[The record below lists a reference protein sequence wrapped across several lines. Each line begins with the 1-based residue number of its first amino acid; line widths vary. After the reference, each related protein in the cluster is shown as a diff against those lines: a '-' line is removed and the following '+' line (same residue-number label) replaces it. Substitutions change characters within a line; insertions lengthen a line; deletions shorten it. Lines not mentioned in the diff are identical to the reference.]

1 VTVNRGG
8 SWPADPGLVDAFD
21 TAALIVDLSGVV
33 VHANE
38 VAQRLFT
45 PPGGALVGG
54 GLLASL
60 FEDNEQ
66 VAMADAVDQVL
77 GGSPWEGRLEVAR
90 GDGARRTADVRCRPL
105 RQGEDVV
112 GLVCVVDDSG
122 TDPDTLRGARRLG
135 DSLTRLARVTAEL
148 VMADTVEAVTKIVTA
163 HTADAMGATIAA
175 LTLRDGED
183 MLRLAG
189 LRGGREGDAQQWAR
203 YSLDIRTP
211 ASDVVRT
218 GERLVLTGE
227 AAIAERYPDIPSA
240 ARGQRS
246 IICLP
251 LRVTAR
257 TIGAISLSFP
267 GVRALDSAELDFL
280 EVMADT
286 CAQALDRINA
296 SEEAAKQTTRLTVL
310 ANASIELASSLD
322 YDATL
327 AKVARLAVPTFA
339 DWCAIDVVRDG
350 RLDRVAVAHV
360 DPAKVEFALELQRR
374 YPPDPNAPTGPW
386 NVVRTGRAELI
397 PEVTDEM
404 LVAAA
409 VDEEQL
415 RIARELHLRSA
426 LTVPLKAR
434 GKVVGVITWVNSESE
449 RLYGPDDVSFA
460 EHLARRAASAIDNA
474 ELHSQTLA
482 AADQLQRAVLPEALP
497 SVAGWQ
503 VAHHY
508 SPSGRTEVC
517 GDFYD
522 AVVLADGRL
531 LLFVGDVMGRGVAA
545 AAAMAQ
551 VRAAVRAYAVVD
563 PTPEVVMRK
572 LDLMFAQ
579 YGREQ
584 LVTLV
589 YMVANPEQDE
599 LLVANAGHP
608 PPLILRR
615 DLGVEQLPLAGGPPL
630 GAAAGRRGQSRVT
643 LSPGDTLLAFT
654 DGLIERRDEDIDAG
668 LERLHRNLPLLGR
681 PDLPASLARLVER
694 MRDPSQDDDVAALAA
709 QREV

>member
-1 VTVNRGG
+1 MTVNRRDC
-8 SWPADPGLVDAFD
+8 WPAEPRLLDVFD
-21 TAALIVDLSGVV
+21 TAALVVDLSGVIV
-33 VHANE
+33 YGNE
-38 VAQRLFT
+38 VAQRLFAR
-45 PPGGALVGG
+45 PDAALEGG

-60 FEDNEQ
+60 FEDSEQ
-66 VAMADAVDQVL
+66 VAMADAVHQVL
-77 GGSPWEGRLEVAR
+77 GGSPWEGRLEVASA
-90 GDGARRTADVRCRPL
+90 DGARRTADVKCRPL
-105 RQGEDVV
+105 WQDQVVV
-112 GLVCVVDDSG
+112 GLICVVDDSG
-122 TDPDTLRGARRLG
+122 SDPDSLRGARRLG
-135 DSLTRLARVTAEL
+135 DSLTRLARVTTEL
-148 VMADTVEAVTKIVTA
+148 AMADTVEAVTKIVTA
-163 HTADAMGATIAA
+163 HTADAMGATIAS
-175 LTLRDGED
+175 LTLRDSED
-183 MLRLAG
+183 MLRLVG

-203 YSLDIRTP
+203 FSINIRTP
-211 ASDVVRT
+211 ASDVIRS

-227 AAIAERYPDIPSA
+227 AAIAERYPDLPSA

-257 TIGAISLSFP
+257 TIGAIGLSFP
-267 GVRALDSAELDFL
+267 GVRTLDSAEVEFL

-296 SEEAAKQTTRLTVL
+296 SEEAAKQTARLAFL

-322 YDATL
+322 YEATL
-327 AKVARLAVPTFA
+327 ARVARLAVPTFA
-339 DWCAIDVVRDG
+339 DWCAIDVVQDG
-350 RLDRVAVAHV
+350 RLNRVAVAHV
-360 DPAKVEFALELQRR
+360 DPEKVEFALALQRR

-397 PEVTDEM
+397 PEITDEM

-409 VDEEQL
+409 VDEEHL
-415 RIARELHLRSA
+415 TIARELHLRSA

-434 GKVVGVITWVNSESE
+434 GKVVGLITWVTSESE
-449 RLYGPDDVSFA
+449 RLYGPDDLGFA
-460 EHLARRAASAIDNA
+460 EHLARRAATAIDNA

-482 AADQLQRAVLPEALP
+482 AAVQLQRAVLPEALP
-497 SVAGWQ
+497 SAEGWE

-522 AVVLADGRL
+522 AVALGDGRL
-531 LLFVGDVMGRGVAA
+531 VLFVGDVMGRGVAA

-551 VRAAVRAYAVVD
+551 VRAAVRAYTVVD
-563 PTPEVVMRK
+563 PSPEVVMRK

-589 YMVANPEQDE
+589 YMVASPERDE

-615 DLGVEQLPLAGGPPL
+615 DLGIEQLPLAGGPPL
-630 GAAAGRRGQSRVT
+630 GAAAVRRRQSSAT

-654 DGLIERRDEDIDAG
+654 DGLIERRDEDIDQG
-668 LERLHRNLPLLGR
+668 MERLIQGLPVLGQ
-681 PDLPASLARLVER
+681 PDLSAALVRLVDL
-694 MRDPSQDDDVAALAA
+694 MRDPSQDDDVAVLVARRAT
-709 QREV
+709 

>member
-21 TAALIVDLSGVV
+21 TAALVVGRSGVV

-38 VAQRLFT
+38 VAQRLFA
-45 PPGGALVGG
+45 PPGGALEGA
-54 GLLASL
+54 GLLATL
-60 FEDNEQ
+60 FEDDEQ

-77 GGSPWEGRLEVAR
+77 AGSPWEGRLELTRA
-90 GDGARRTADVRCRPL
+90 DGARRTADVRCRPL
-105 RQGEDVV
+105 WQDEDVL

-122 TDPDTLRGARRLG
+122 SDPDTLRGARRLG

-148 VMADTVEAVTKIVTA
+148 VMADTVEAVTKIVTS
-163 HTADAMGATIAA
+163 HTADAMGATIAS

-203 YSLDIRTP
+203 YSVNTRTP
-211 ASDVVRT
+211 ASDVVRS
-218 GERLVLTGE
+218 GERLVLTGA
-227 AAIAERYPDIPSA
+227 AAIAERYPELPSA
-240 ARGQRS
+240 DRGQRS
-246 IICLP
+246 IVSLP

-257 TIGAISLSFP
+257 TIGAIGLSFP
-267 GVRALDSAELDFL
+267 GVRMLDSAELEFL

-286 CAQALDRINA
+286 CAQALDRISA
-296 SEEAAKQTTRLTVL
+296 SEVATKQTTRLAFL
-310 ANASIELASSLD
+310 AHASIELASSLD
-322 YDATL
+322 YETTL
-327 AKVARLAVPTFA
+327 ARVARLAVPTFA

-350 RLDRVAVAHV
+350 RLNRVAVAHV
-360 DPAKVEFALELQRR
+360 DPEKVEHALELQRR

-386 NVVRTGRAELI
+386 NVVRTGQAELI
-397 PEVTDEM
+397 AEITDEM

-434 GKVVGVITWVNSESE
+434 GRVVGVISWVTSESE

-460 EHLARRAASAIDNA
+460 EHLARRAATAIDNA

-482 AADQLQRAVLPEALP
+482 AADQLQRAVLPETLP
-497 SVAGWQ
+497 SAAGWQ
-503 VAHHY
+503 VSHYY

-522 AVVLADGRL
+522 AVALGDGRL
-531 LLFVGDVMGRGVAA
+531 VLFVGDVMGRGVAA

-551 VRAAVRAYAVVD
+551 VRAAVRAYTVVD

-579 YGREQ
+579 YGRDQ

-589 YMVANPEQDE
+589 YMVANPERDE

-615 DLGVEQLPLAGGPPL
+615 DLGIEQLPLAGGPPL
-630 GAAAGRRGQSRVT
+630 GAAAGRRGQSTVR

-654 DGLIERRDEDIDAG
+654 DGLVERRDEDIDQG
-668 LERLHRNLPLLGR
+668 LERLQRSLPTLDQ
-681 PDLPASLARLVER
+681 PDLSAALARLVEGT
-694 MRDPSQDDDVAALAA
+694 RDPSQDDDVAALVA
-709 QREV
+709 RRVV